1 LQRQPFIRSDKRRA
15 AGNDSIMSN
24 TPHEAGNW
32 DMGRLAHTGERVV
45 LVMPEAGAEAGN
57 DRNNLADI
65 WQALWQGKW
74 LILAITLAFSAAGV
88 TYALLATQWYRAEV
102 LMLVT
107 NNRSSNSLMSH
118 LGQFGG
124 LASLAG
130 INIGTTNENTEPMAV
145 LKSKEF
151 AQAFIEEQHL
161 IPVLLAHKWDAR
173 AGRWK
178 DPNPKKW
185 PDIRDAVRYF
195 DSGVRKVQEDKKTGL
210 VGLSIE
216 WTDPKVAADW
226 ANMLVERINDRMRQ
240 RALAE
245 AEANV
250 SYLQQE
256 LSASNIVNMQQSTG
270 RLLESEMEKLMVA
283 RGNKEFA
290 FRIIDH
296 AAVPKWRSLP
306 NRPQVAILAFIT
318 GLVVGCLLVFVRAQ
332 RRGKPNLES

>member
-1 LQRQPFIRSDKRRA
+1 
-15 AGNDSIMSN
+15 MSN

-32 DMGRLAHTGERVV
+32 DMGRLGHSGERVV
-45 LVMPEAGAEAGN
+45 LVMPEPGAQAGN
-57 DRNNLADI
+57 DKNNLAEI
-65 WQALWQGKW
+65 WEALWQGKW

-88 TYALLATQWYRAEV
+88 AYALLATQWYRAEV
-102 LMLVT
+102 LMLVA

-130 INIGTTNENTEPMAV
+130 INIGSTNENTEPMAV

-151 AQAFIEEQHL
+151 TQAFIEEQHL
-161 IPVLLAHKWDAR
+161 IPVLFAHKWDAE

-178 DPNPKKW
+178 NPDPKKW
-185 PDIRDAVRYF
+185 PDMRDAVKYF
-195 DSGVRKVQEDKKTGL
+195 DSDVRKVQEDKKTGL

-245 AEANV
+245 AEVNV

-256 LSASNIVNMQQSTG
+256 LASSNIVNLQQSTG

-290 FRIIDH
+290 FRVIDH
-296 AAVPKWRSLP
+296 AGVPKWRSQP
-306 NRPQVAILAFIT
+306 NRPQVAILAFIV

-332 RRGKPNLES
+332 RRGKQNLES